1 MNKLFNSSSKYL
13 RSHAN
18 DLVNW
23 HLWNKTTL
31 ELAKIQDKPIFLSI
45 GYNACHWCHVM
56 QQEAFNNPEIANFL
70 NNFFIS
76 IKVDKEQRPDID
88 HVYMEYVVSTTGS
101 GGWPLNVFLTP
112 NLIPFYG
119 GTYFPATNKFGR
131 ISFLE
136 LLNKIYNAYL
146 LHRNEIEEKN
156 NIFFQ
161 ITTIENKSIG
171 QNFDEFDF
179 DYANYLILQNSDKI
193 DGGIGNTIKFPHY
206 PLFQY
211 LFKYYYFTKNENIK
225 DFLIVTLN
233 SMIQGGFYDL
243 IDGGFH
249 RYSTNKD
256 WSIPH
261 FEKMLYDNIEMINLY
276 TNAFKIFDIQDY
288 KEVAIETAN
297 FVLTQLKSSKTLFYT
312 SIDADYN
319 HIEGDYYIFS
329 EKDFQNALA
338 PRLLQH
344 FEEFFNLIE
353 FENRFIIT
361 KSLYF
366 PNKTNPRYQI
376 AKEIIISL
384 KKYREK
390 FKNKHIIDDKI
401 ITSNNLNLAN
411 ALLNLYKIT
420 QDKNYYNLSHQIL
433 NTILRK
439 GFDNEIL
446 LHQINHKSIDKIYA
460 FLDDYNALISLLIS
474 FYELTANI
482 NYLLKAKYFMDFVI
496 KNYFDNK
503 NFILHY
509 TNKLLSDL
517 PINPEIYQDTPIKS
531 PVSHFLENIYYLSIA
546 FENQD
551 YENIFNTL
559 IKNNFSTYKMYP
571 IHYAGMLDIAFT
583 SLKHKNEIVISF
595 PKEVDINLLLKFHK
609 KFLPQAIIF
618 PCKSNE
624 QIEIP
629 ILSDKLSIQNKITYY
644 YCENFSCQAPL
655 FDENQIFDLLGYY
668 NLAH

>member
-1 MNKLFNSSSKYL
+1 MKKIIIGILMLLCNNIYSQEVKSLSLEECIKIGLENSKSLKISDSKVKSVEAKYKETEVAEYPTLKFTAGYTRLSDVGAPNFGPAASSIAKAFSPILDNY
-13 RSHAN
+13 ST
-18 DLVNW
+18 
-23 HLWNKTTL
+23 KITL
-31 ELAKIQDKPIFLSI
+31 NQPIFTGFRLSS
-45 GYNACHWCHVM
+45 AT
-56 QQEAFNNPEIANFL
+56 EIAEYNK
-70 NNFFIS
+70 NAS
-76 IKVDKEQRPDID
+76 ILEFKKDEKE
-88 HVYMEYVVSTTGS
+88 
-101 GGWPLNVFLTP
+101 
-112 NLIPFYG
+112 
-119 GTYFPATNKFGR
+119 
-131 ISFLE
+131 
-136 LLNKIYNAYL
+136 
-146 LHRNEIEEKN
+146 
-156 NIFFQ
+156 
-161 ITTIENKSIG
+161 
-171 QNFDEFDF
+171 
-179 DYANYLILQNSDKI
+179 LILNI
-193 DGGIGNTIKFPHY
+193 RTAYWN
-206 PLFQY
+206 
-211 LFKYYYFTKNENIK
+211 YYRALKLKENIQQN
-225 DFLIVTLN
+225 ITMVEAHLN
-233 SMIQGGFYDL
+233 DVKNFYKNGL
-243 IDGGFH
+243 A
-249 RYSTNKD
+249 T
-256 WSIPH
+256 
-261 FEKMLYDNIEMINLY
+261 DNDVM
-276 TNAFKIFDIQDY
+276 KV
-288 KEVAIETAN
+288 KV
-297 FVLTQLKSSKTLFYT
+297 QLSNTKLLM
-312 SIDADYN
+312 IDA
-319 HIEGDYYIFS
+319 
-329 EKDFQNALA
+329 
-338 PRLLQH
+338 
-344 FEEFFNLIE
+344 
-353 FENRFIIT
+353 ENRFIIT